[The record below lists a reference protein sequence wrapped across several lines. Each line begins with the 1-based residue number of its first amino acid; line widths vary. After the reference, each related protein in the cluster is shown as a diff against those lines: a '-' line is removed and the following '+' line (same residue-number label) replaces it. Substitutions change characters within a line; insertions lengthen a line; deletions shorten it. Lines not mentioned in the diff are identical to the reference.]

1 MTNTQAAEI
10 IYEKLKAFMC
20 THSWPDA
27 KVPEQA
33 RALFTAVCFV
43 GDIEADTAP
52 CDTMLRELYGG
63 ENIYVSFDTFESY
76 MCELIV

>member
-1 MTNTQAAEI
+1 MTNIQAAEI
-10 IYEKLKAFMC
+10 IYEKLKTFVH
-20 THSWPDA
+20 THNWPDA

-52 CDTMLRELYGG
+52 CDTMLRELYGE
-63 ENIYVSFDTFESY
+63 ENIYVSFNTFELY
-76 MCELIV
+76 MYRLIV